1 MSIEKK
7 YFLKNSSLMEEVHK
21 SKLTYCCYEKEEYSN
36 YDIIC
41 EDYSL
46 ITPNII
52 LNFFEKNSTRDYVII
67 RILTD
72 EHVKEY
78 CKNEKLN
85 LQELKM
91 EPVKYFLITKSD
103 FDLVYNDYGKNV
115 SKIQEYNK
123 KIDELK
129 EEIKNNKKSIRYYQ
143 LEKDKQEPFKQ
154 KIIELK
160 DEVNSYIDNIKELSD
175 MFSNEILKYAKEVLR
190 SHWKGETIES
200 GTFSTSHGKLT
211 DNLVYMIIMLVDQYA
226 KSGNWVGYSYLD
238 DMKGAALVHLCD
250 VALKFEESKSNNAF
264 SYFTQTAANKFK
276 ATLNLEKMQSKIKS
290 RMLQDSGYNATFNE
304 QTNESFRNILYDD
317 DGNEIIEDE
326 NDNQDLQ
333 EE

>member
-1 MSIEKK
+1 MVTEPYGSETIEKYK
-7 YFLKNSSLMEEVHK
+7 KFNDTIASKK
-21 SKLTYCCYEKEEYSN
+21 SDLQDN
-36 YDIIC
+36 R
-41 EDYSL
+41 
-46 ITPNII
+46 N
-52 LNFFEKNSTRDYVII
+52 
-67 RILTD
+67 
-72 EHVKEY
+72 
-78 CKNEKLN
+78 N
-85 LQELKM
+85 LQ
-91 EPVKYFLITKSD
+91 
-103 FDLVYNDYGKNV
+103 NDIAEKQNNINNAQ
-115 SKIQEYNK
+115 KE
-123 KIDELK
+123 ID
-129 EEIKNNKKSIRYYQ
+129 Q